1 MISRL
6 RDAPRNSPSPSRHH
20 AFVFFFFFFL
30 LHLLPSFFTTPLH
43 HLSSLTPFIS
53 TTKHLINTHI
63 TISSTSLKPLL
74 YCIFVTIKSAP
85 LDFKPHQEYCVLYLP
100 SNGLSSPCRASVR
113 VLLMCPVAC
122 WTPMV
127 FPVLMACP
135 RDGPTIR
142 TLMRESNTTSSC
154 DFSNTHQ

>member
-20 AFVFFFFFFL
+20 AFVFFFFFPL
-30 LHLLPSFFTTPLH
+30 QSTSFFLH
-43 HLSSLTPFIS
+43 YSSSPSLFTNTIHLDDEASYQHTY
-53 TTKHLINTHI
+53 HYLIYQPQAIPILN
-63 TISSTSLKPLL
+63 
-74 YCIFVTIKSAP
+74 FVTIKSAL